1 MDVHQC
7 ARFCNNPRLV
17 HKRFVRRI
25 TKYLAIMST
34 YVDLLDRNIWLTT
47 CGIVNKTDIE
57 KGVECDAD
65 DDFDGI
71 WYQADANNEKNWI
84 VIYGYDYTPTVWPL
98 SVNKNHPIKIT
109 SLTTTHGLTL
119 VQNIQPAMPANEYLN
134 LNLVRST
141 NPNRLV
147 INF

>member
-1 MDVHQC
+1 MAVHQC

-71 WYQADANNEKNWI
+71 WYQADANNEKN
-84 VIYGYDYTPTVWPL
+84 
-98 SVNKNHPIKIT
+98 
-109 SLTTTHGLTL
+109 
-119 VQNIQPAMPANEYLN
+119 
-134 LNLVRST
+134 
-141 NPNRLV
+141 
-147 INF
+147 